1 MNPSFSKIFG
11 THLPLY
17 PRFPQA
23 MQHAHTYYGSA
34 AHAFDLAEQRERE
47 KQVEIADSFL
57 NIEPLPKALSPPL
70 ISMDMDTKY
79 TGGLFVCQNGGRL
92 FKSRIED
99 QTVRFYEKPERVT
112 LNGQRYARMTMLHM
126 ESVYT
131 RISREEDG
139 DTMMIGE
146 EMLAGTPCNLY
157 KRRGNMF
164 CVKRMFLVAM
174 ELNLSQKMHCLI
186 GDEKNHVLIL
196 QDRRTSM
203 EKTGELAVQT
213 YQEWD
218 KEIEQSGYYVMKDSD
233 IYYNLWN
240 TFHRSWINETVV
252 ELEYS
257 TRDGC

>member
-1 MNPSFSKIFG
+1 
-11 THLPLY
+11 
-17 PRFPQA
+17 
-23 MQHAHTYYGSA
+23 MQHARTYYGSA
-34 AHAFDLAEQRERE
+34 AHAFDLAEQRELQ
-47 KQVEIADSFL
+47 KQMKIADSFL
-57 NIEPLPKALSPPL
+57 NIEPLPKALSLPL
-70 ISMDMDTKY
+70 ISIDMDTKY
-79 TGGLFVCQNGGRL
+79 KGGVYVFQNAGRR

-99 QTVRFYEKPERVT
+99 QTVRFYEKSERVT
-112 LNGQRYARMTMLHM
+112 LNGQGYAEMMMLHL

-164 CVKRMFLVAM
+164 CVKRGFLVAM
-174 ELNLSQKMHCLI
+174 EFNLSQKMHCLI

-203 EKTGELAVQT
+203 EKTGDLAVQT

-218 KEIEQSGYYVMKDSD
+218 KEIQQSGYGVMKDSD